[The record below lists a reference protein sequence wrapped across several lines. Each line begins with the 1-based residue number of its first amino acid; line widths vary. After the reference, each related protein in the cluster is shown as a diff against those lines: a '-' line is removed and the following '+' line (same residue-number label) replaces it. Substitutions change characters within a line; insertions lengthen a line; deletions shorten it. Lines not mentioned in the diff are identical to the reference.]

1 MSVQEDS
8 IATRIAEMLQTD
20 GLPGVLISNRPLR
33 AMCADVLRHLQR
45 AKTPIYVR
53 HGQLV
58 RIQRKEDG
66 TPCIE
71 TLTEAALKGM
81 LARAMNV
88 VKLTVKGPVHIAPPD
103 TIVKDMLALG
113 EWPFLPLDSIIEVPV
128 FRPDGTLI
136 EIPGYDAATRL
147 VYAPLP
153 TLRIPPVPEEPTW
166 EQIVDALAL
175 IDETIGEFPYQNEA
189 SKANAVG
196 LLLTPLIRQS
206 ITGQVPLA
214 LIDATR
220 PGTGKSLLAETV
232 AMIATGRKAAMMTAP
247 YDDDEWRK
255 RIASTLAEGATIITI
270 DNIKARLQ
278 AASLDAALT
287 SSIVKERVL
296 GQSKNG
302 IYSQRAT
309 WMATGNNIQIG
320 GDLPRRSYWIRMDAR
335 TDKPWT
341 RGGFKHDLEEWVPA
355 HRGELIAALLTLAR
369 AWFAAGR
376 PATRVPRMGNFQ
388 SWADTIGGILAYT
401 QMVAGF
407 LGNLDA
413 LYEQADDDAVQWA
426 AFLRAWHELYQEQE
440 VPVSQLAKD
449 IKSGSFDGGDTTLGV
464 AGLFNTLPDDL
475 TDVQKGDFKRR
486 LGKALAA
493 RVGTLFDESGLH
505 LVKAR
510 MDKRGG
516 IVYWKVVA
524 GLQVSQVAIPQ
535 KEENFEE
542 NTSLEQAGSG
552 VVGVIPSRKNV
563 GSEENKPA
571 KPANLQDAPVP
582 ERREEPWTHFRLLDV
597 VLTPKGEGIVIQD
610 WPMSVGVRLHETL
623 QTVYFSEP
631 QDILKIRVTS
641 SLYRDEYQQ
650 ALYSPSQWPYN
661 DPAWTDER
669 LAHMGEP
676 TRAELGFPFPD
687 TPQKQEEGQ

>member
-1 MSVQEDS
+1 MGIAQDDS
-8 IATRIAEMLQTD
+8 MTRLSEMLQTD
-20 GLPGVLISNRPLR
+20 GLPGVLISNCPLR
-33 AMCADVLRHLQR
+33 DMSQDALRHLER
-45 AKTPIYVR
+45 AKTSIYVR
-53 HGQLV
+53 YGQLV
-58 RIQRKEDG
+58 RVQRKEDG

-71 TLTEAALKGM
+71 TLTETAFKGV
-81 LARAMNV
+81 LARAINF
-88 VKLTVKGPVHIAPPD
+88 VKMTPKGPLHIAPPD
-103 TIVKDMLALG
+103 TIVKDLLALG
-113 EWPFLPLDSIIEVPV
+113 EWPFPPLDSIIEFPV

-136 EIPGYDAATRL
+136 ETPGYDAATRL
-147 VYAPLP
+147 VYAPIA

-175 IDETIGEFPYQNEA
+175 IDETIGEFPYQDAA
-189 SKANAVG
+189 SKANAIG

-287 SSIVKERVL
+287 SSVVKERVL

-320 GDLPRRSYWIRMDAR
+320 GDLPRRSYWIRMDAH

-341 RGGFKHDLEEWVPA
+341 RSNFKHDLETWVPA

-369 AWFAAGR
+369 FWFSAGR
-376 PATRVPRMGNFQ
+376 PAATVPRIGNFQ
-388 SWADTIGGILAYT
+388 SWAETVGGILAHT
-401 QMVAGF
+401 QLVDGF
-407 LGNLDA
+407 LDNLNA
-413 LYEQADDDAVQWA
+413 LYEQADDDAGQWA
-426 AFLRAWHELYQEQE
+426 AFLRAWHDLYQEQE

-464 AGLFNTLPDDL
+464 AGLFNALPDDL
-475 TDVQKGDFKRR
+475 SDVQKGDFKRR

-493 RVGTLFDESGLH
+493 RVGTHFDESGLH
-505 LVKAR
+505 LTKAR
-510 MDKRGG
+510 MDKHAGA
-516 IVYWKVVA
+516 VYWKVIA
-524 GLQVSQVAIPQ
+524 GMQVSRAAIPQ
-535 KEENFEE
+535 KEENFYTD
-542 NTSLEQAGSG
+542 TSLEQAGSG
-552 VVGVIPSRKNV
+552 SEGVIPSEKNAE
-563 GSEENKPA
+563 GEENKPA
-571 KPANLQDAPVP
+571 KPAYPQDAPP
-582 ERREEPWTHFRLLDV
+582 AERRMEPWTHFRLLDV
-597 VLTPKGEGIVIQD
+597 VITPKGEGMVTQD
-610 WPMSVGVRLHETL
+610 DPMHVGVRLAETRE
-623 QTVYFSEP
+623 TVYFERP
-631 QDILKIRVTS
+631 EDILKFRVKS
-641 SLYRDEYQQ
+641 DLFRAAYRDQ
-650 ALYSPSQWPYN
+650 LYSPNVWPYN

-669 LAHMGEP
+669 LAQMGEP
-676 TRAELGFPFPD
+676 TRAELGFPHPPKED
-687 TPQKQEEGQ
+687 R